1 MKIAHF
7 DPGLANTTVLFRKR
21 HTDFTIRFI

>member
-7 DPGLANTTVLFRKR
+7 DLV
-21 HTDFTIRFI
+21 I